1 MNIKITLSYDGT
13 DFLGWQECIDGAT
26 IEETLRKT
34 LETIYQHPIHLQA
47 ASRTDRGVHAE
58 EQVVNF
64 ITEKSLDLN
73 RLKISLN
80 QLLPKAIRILKIEE
94 APKTFHPTLD
104 AKGKEYH
111 YSLCLTPVQSPFRRH
126 FSWHLLSP
134 LHLDRMK
141 EGAAFFIGTH
151 DFKAFSN
158 TIDSKPKDT
167 FCTLTCL
174 DVVEDGVSL
183 RFEIKGNRFLYKMVR
198 NLVGTLVYLGMGK
211 LSLDEVK
218 NLLKKKDRTLAG
230 ITAPA
235 HGLTL
240 KKVYYGPVEKRH
252 FPF

>member
-1 MNIKITLSYDGT
+1 MNIKTILSYDGT
-13 DFLGWQECIDGAT
+13 DFLGWQESIDGDT
-26 IEETLRKT
+26 IEKTLRKT
-34 LETIYQHPIHLQA
+34 LETIYQHPIRLQA

-58 EQVVNF
+58 NQVVNF
-64 ITEKSLDLN
+64 IVEKSLDIS

-80 QLLPKAIRILKIEE
+80 QMLPKAIRILTIEE
-94 APKTFHPTLD
+94 ASKTFHPTLD

-111 YSLCLTPVQSPFRRH
+111 YSLCITPVQSPFRRY

-134 LHLDRMK
+134 LDIDCMK
-141 EGAAFFIGTH
+141 EGTDFFIGTH

-158 TIDSKPKDT
+158 AIDSKRKDM
-167 FCTLTCL
+167 FCTLTRL
-174 DVVEDGVSL
+174 DIIEDGSYL
-183 RFEIKGNRFLYKMVR
+183 RFEIEGNRFLYKMVR

-218 NLLKKKDRTLAG
+218 NLLVKKDRTLAG

-240 KKVYYGPVEKRH
+240 KKVYYS
-252 FPF
+252 